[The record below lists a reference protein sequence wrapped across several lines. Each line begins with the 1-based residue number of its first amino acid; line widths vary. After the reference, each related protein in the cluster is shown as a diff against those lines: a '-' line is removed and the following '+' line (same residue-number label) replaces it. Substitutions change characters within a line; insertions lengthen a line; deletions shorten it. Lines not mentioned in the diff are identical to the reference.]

1 MKKAVEIVCI
11 GAALVGV
18 IWLSGLVLKV
28 LTGLLGLV
36 AGIAA
41 SILHFLLSKSVLTL
55 AVLGFIVYLV
65 LTKKPEYDR
74 AHH

>member
-1 MKKAVEIVCI
+1 MKKVFEVACI
-11 GAALVGV
+11 GAALVGA

-28 LTGLLGLV
+28 LTGLLGL
-36 AGIAA
+36 IAA
-41 SILHFLLSKSVLTL
+41 IAGSILHFLLSKSVLTL

-65 LTKKPEYDR
+65 FTKKPEYER